1 MRTAL
6 LLFAVCC
13 SAFAAVSDLR
23 VMGATSTQMVISA
36 IVDDPSACTIEVSKA
51 SGYSPLATD
60 VDPALL
66 GSTADDC
73 NRTGNVISGKQVI
86 FVVGKQGGD
95 SGFCTAADGSV
106 RSCALQADA
115 EYFIR
120 VTQGSSAETS
130 GRTATI
136 PLGDSR
142 GETLATSAPFTTAAV
157 TANVAVLPDFP
168 DPYTGALVKRVVPA
182 YGYGGT
188 TANNWSPGHSDCN
201 KTLTGVL
208 GSCWFTDAA
217 GTGWTSDSGTL
228 TDAVRGDDSNFANYS
243 GTTQQPL
250 YIRLG
255 TGKSPTSS
263 TSEEV
268 GGLSFQNVI
277 LRALTSAGTEAIDLC
292 LWEDVNDPN
301 SKCISPPLQAT
312 LTTTEQTIRFC
323 KDAPCSAADAAG
335 DTMVD
340 KPTAFIRMYP
350 NTRVYNTAG
359 DLFTWKFT
367 GSAAQN
373 TCDTMLVNQ
382 YLDAMD
388 TRSFAIRTVY
398 VTAKSCGSTPPQV
411 TVSLDYDL
419 THNGTTGVTL
429 FQRGNPNFGIRIRK
443 LSTSGATVSIGYA
456 LWRAAVSTP
465 FQFANGSGGFGK
477 RCQIVPLAS
486 GEYLCHMGQ
495 HIVGIAYGAEG
506 LTLKNYGFAF
516 ISSGGLG
523 LSLASG
529 QSKYSCMGDAASNDS
544 TWSDTVPGR
553 FFCVFS
559 SQYDAA
565 GVTNGHPVV
574 VEFNLNTSAEKA
586 VGDLSASGGPGL
598 SNMARAI
605 SFTSTRIITPCVSP
619 CSSGTD
625 NYTLFGQFARY
636 APTWDGAVFNKT
648 SVVSVQGNLIFLT
661 VFSGS
666 QDSHGWVFAMDLGNE
681 QLIGSGYTGTYS
693 NTQHVFAGFMMAESQ
708 ACRWC
713 ALHTFQAPQEAGG
726 AKYTVFETSTK
737 CPMQVTGQTNLST
750 CNILSGTCA
759 ACPNVTLNGY
769 NYNGKNWC
777 GTLDITSSWNG
788 AWGSTPSGWA
798 DGDPVAPSGCDNGAT
813 GVRYWGQKLQVG
825 DYLFRADELVRIL
838 EKSGN
843 TLTIVRGWGGY
854 ANSSTWGPKSH
865 SNGDT
870 WYARCGG
877 YRPDPTVALDV
888 YNVSAA
894 AWWPILDPTGQD
906 ADYTYFDPYQN
917 HALHTG
923 TVALSPAYPIAR
935 FDLDSPS
942 SLKSPSTSYLE
953 LPYKFAGVT
962 NGIAEGQGS
971 NCSGNGCEKHP
982 SYGQTEGD
990 TLSRSSFLDLHPR
1003 LSHGTNGNNAVA
1015 LVAGKTFIYKWQGDT
1030 TISPRHF
1037 DLEVY
1042 TAFYPLM
1049 RVNTLTDSATD
1060 SGKWCWAVV
1069 ANDCFSGSSAN
1080 SLYFVNEAF
1089 DTTFVSTTETTCREA
1104 EFGAENGDICF
1115 GNTGGISN
1123 SISQWLLPI
1132 ASQFWPN
1139 GSALRVIAKI
1149 FRGYR
1154 EAATENVK
1162 TDPLGKTVFLRT
1174 QAQGYGGRYIWL
1186 PRFPLTSTVGVT
1198 FRSYPIKRSA
1208 VPPGTASMVVEF
1220 GYDKDFNCN
1229 RNRDGVCIAESAT
1242 LNESTPY
1249 KFAHETITGLSC
1261 SSPSV
1266 GSPCI
1271 VTVPVLANRVLHY
1284 SVVYKNGGGTE
1295 IARETRRAVAVN

>member
-1 MRTAL
+1 MRL
-6 LLFAVCC
+6 L
-13 SAFAAVSDLR
+13 SAFIFLAQGLFGDVSDLR
-23 VMGATSTQMVISA
+23 VIGATSTQMVVTA
-36 IVDDPSACTIEVSKA
+36 IVDDPSACTIEVSKS
-51 SGYSPLATD
+51 SGYTPLAVD
-60 VDPALL
+60 VDPAVL
-66 GSTADDC
+66 GATADDC
-73 NRTGNVISGKQVI
+73 NRAGNVVSGKQVM

-95 SGFCTAADGSV
+95 SGFCTALDGSG

-115 EYFIR
+115 TYYVR
-120 VTQGSSAETS
+120 VTQGTSATTS

-136 PLGDSR
+136 PLGESR
-142 GETLATSAPFTTAAV
+142 GDTLAASAPFTTASV
-157 TANVAVLPDFP
+157 SANVAALPEFP
-168 DPYTGALVKRVVPA
+168 DPYTGALIKRVIPA

-217 GTGWTSDSGTL
+217 GTGWTADSGTL
-228 TDAVRGDDSNFANYS
+228 TDAIRGDDANFANYS

-255 TGKSPTSS
+255 TGKTPTSS

-268 GGLSFQNVI
+268 GGLAFQNVI
-277 LRALTSAGTEAIDLC
+277 LRALTSTGTELIEVC
-292 LWEDVNDPN
+292 WWEDVNDPN
-301 SKCISPPLQAT
+301 SRCVSPPLQAT

-323 KDAPCSAADAAG
+323 KDVPCSAADAAG
-335 DTMVD
+335 DTMLD
-340 KPTAFIRMYP
+340 KPTGFRMYP

-367 GSAAQN
+367 GSGAQA
-373 TCDTMLVNQ
+373 TCDTMLVGQ
-382 YLDAMD
+382 YLQAMD
-388 TRSFAIRTVY
+388 TRSYAIRTVQ
-398 VTAKSCGSTPPQV
+398 VSAKSCGSTPPQV

-429 FQRGNPNFGIRIRK
+429 FQAGNLNLGIRIRK
-443 LSTSGATVSIGYA
+443 LSASAATVKIGYA

-465 FQFANGSGGFGK
+465 FQMANGSGGFGK
-477 RCQIVPLAS
+477 RCQIVPLT
-486 GEYLCHMGQ
+486 GTQEYLCHMGQ
-495 HIVGIAYGAEG
+495 HIVGVAYGAEG
-506 LTLKNYGFAF
+506 LILKNYGYAF
-516 ISSGGLG
+516 ITSSGLG
-523 LSLASG
+523 LPLVSG

-553 FFCVFS
+553 FFCVFA
-559 SQYDAA
+559 SQYDSA
-565 GVTNGHPVV
+565 GVGNGAAVV

-586 VGDLSASGGPGL
+586 AGDLSASGGPGL
-598 SNMARAI
+598 SNMARSI
-605 SFTSTRIITPCVSP
+605 SFTSVRVITPCVSP
-619 CSSGTD
+619 CSSGAD
-625 NYTLFGQFARY
+625 NYTLNGQLARY
-636 APTWDGAVFNKT
+636 AATWDISIFNKI
-648 SVVSVQGNLIFLT
+648 SVVSVQGNLMFLT
-661 VFSGS
+661 AFSGS

-681 QLIGSGYTGTYS
+681 QLIGSGYTGSYG

-726 AKYTVFETSTK
+726 ADYTVVETSTK
-737 CPMQVTGQTNLST
+737 CPLQVTGLSNLST

-759 ACPNVTLNGY
+759 ACPNITLNGY

-777 GTLDITSSWNG
+777 GTLNITSSWNG
-788 AWGSTPSGWA
+788 AWGATPSGWA
-798 DGDPVAPSGCDNGAT
+798 DGDPVAPNGCDNGAPN
-813 GVRYWGQKLQVG
+813 VRYWGQKLQVG
-825 DYLFRADELVRIL
+825 DYLLHNNELVRIL

-854 ANSSTWGPKSH
+854 ANGSTWGPKSH
-865 SNGDT
+865 SSGDI
-870 WYARCGG
+870 WQARCGG

-894 AWWPILDPTGQD
+894 AWWPALDPTGQNS
-906 ADYTYFDPYQN
+906 DYTYFDPYQN
-917 HALHTG
+917 HAVHTG
-923 TVALSPAYPIAR
+923 TVALSPAYPVAR
-935 FDLDSPS
+935 FTKDSPA
-942 SLKSPSTSYLE
+942 SLKNPGGGYLE

-990 TLSRSSFLDLHPR
+990 ALARSSFFDLHPR
-1003 LSHGTNGNNAVA
+1003 LAHGTNGKNAVA
-1015 LVAGKTFIYKWQGDT
+1015 LVAGKTFIYKWQGAT

-1049 RVNTLTDSATD
+1049 RVNTLSDSASD

-1069 ANDCFSGSSAN
+1069 ANDCFSGSTAN

-1089 DTTFVSTTETTCREA
+1089 DTTFIATTDFTCREA
-1104 EFGAENGDICF
+1104 EFGAQNGDMCF

-1123 SISQWLLPI
+1123 SISQWRLPQDG
-1132 ASQFWPN
+1132 QFAPN
-1139 GSALRVIAKI
+1139 GSAMRIIAKY

-1162 TDPLGKTVFLRT
+1162 TDPLGKTILLRT
-1174 QAQGYGGRYIWL
+1174 QAQGFGGRYIWL
-1186 PRFPLTSTVGVT
+1186 PRFPLTNTIAPT
-1198 FRSYPIKRSA
+1198 FVSYKVKRSS
-1208 VPPGTASMVVEF
+1208 VPAGTASMVVEF
-1220 GYDKDFNCN
+1220 GYDASFNCN
-1229 RNRDGVCIAESAT
+1229 RNRDGVCVAETAA
-1242 LNESTPY
+1242 LVEATPY
-1249 KFAHETITGLSC
+1249 KFSHETITGLPC
-1261 SSPSV
+1261 TSPSV
-1266 GSPCI
+1266 ASPCI
-1271 VTVPVLANRVLHY
+1271 VTVPAIANRVLHY

-1295 IARETRRAVAVN
+1295 IAREPRTIAAVN